1 MVSVIDIN
9 NYFKNNYEES
19 RETFRGLL
27 DKVQEVWPEAKLY
40 QHAIGEK
47 EDNSIDVI
55 YAEATSSNDKVALL
69 TSGEHGIEG
78 YAGAA
83 VIHLFVDHYLASID
97 PSTTGICLVH
107 AINPWG
113 MRHFRRVTENNVDL
127 NRNYFLEET
136 DIPYDLNENYEK
148 ESHIFLPKKPVD
160 VISKEKTELYE
171 ALSKGMM
178 NEGYK
183 GIKQAKGMG
192 QFQFDRGVYFGG
204 YDEEPSG
211 SYIKTW
217 QRHLLGQF
225 QKVIHMDWHT
235 ALGPT
240 NEVTMVISEKHGIKE
255 DELKASYGMENI
267 QVFSPED
274 VKGDSTNYFYE
285 LREAEYPSTS
295 LFSALFEFGT
305 FGTSREAELREFT
318 TIILENQLYWEGT
331 EHEESRE
338 WILEELMNMFYP
350 KEKEWKESVLE
361 EACEAIESVL
371 KKENIL
377 ESSASHSS
385 HE

>member
-1 MVSVIDIN
+1 MVDLN
-9 NYFKNNYEES
+9 YYFKNNYEES
-19 RETFRGLL
+19 RETFRDLL
-27 DKVQEVWPEAKLY
+27 SRVQEVWPEAKLY
-40 QHAIGEK
+40 QHSIGEN
-47 EDNSIDVI
+47 EDNTIDII
-55 YAEATSSNDKVALL
+55 YAEATASNDKVALL

-83 VIHLFVDHYLASID
+83 VIHLFVDRYLESID

-148 ESHIFLPKKPVD
+148 ESHIFLPKKPLD

-171 ALSKGMM
+171 SLSKGMM

-204 YDEEPSG
+204 YEEEPSG
-211 SYIKTW
+211 AYIKTW
-217 QRHLLGQF
+217 QRHLLEHF

-240 NEVTMVISEKHGIKE
+240 NEVTMVISEKNGKE
-255 DELKASYGMENI
+255 EEELKASYEMENI

-285 LREAEYPSTS
+285 LKEAEFPSTA

-331 EHEESRE
+331 EHPESRE
-338 WILEELMNMFYP
+338 WILDELMNMFYP
-350 KEKEWKESVLE
+350 REREWKEAVLE
-361 EACEAIESVL
+361 EAGTAIEAVL
-371 KKENIL
+371 GKENIL
-377 ESSASHSS
+377 QT
-385 HE
+385 

>member
-1 MVSVIDIN
+1 
-9 NYFKNNYEES
+9 
-19 RETFRGLL
+19 
-27 DKVQEVWPEAKLY
+27 
-40 QHAIGEK
+40 
-47 EDNSIDVI
+47 
-55 YAEATSSNDKVALL
+55 
-69 TSGEHGIEG
+69 
-78 YAGAA
+78 
-83 VIHLFVDHYLASID
+83 
-97 PSTTGICLVH
+97 
-107 AINPWG
+107 
-113 MRHFRRVTENNVDL
+113 
-127 NRNYFLEET
+127 
-136 DIPYDLNENYEK
+136 
-148 ESHIFLPKKPVD
+148 
-160 VISKEKTELYE
+160 
-171 ALSKGMM
+171 
-178 NEGYK
+178 
-183 GIKQAKGMG
+183 
-192 QFQFDRGVYFGG
+192 
-204 YDEEPSG
+204 
-211 SYIKTW
+211 
-217 QRHLLGQF
+217 
-225 QKVIHMDWHT
+225 MDWHT